1 MHTKWV
7 FKHFRPR
14 AGEQNFFLILLWG
27 IGLVLGVMMC
37 VLAPYDIS
45 DIFFGAINTKSSIF
59 SLSLICILPVVFAA
73 LSVRMPFRVL
83 SYLPVF
89 LIAVSRGFCGTAIY
103 IAVGH
108 AAWLLRSLLLFSATC
123 TSVLMWWILLQA
135 NTGSHINKQVRLSL
149 CLSCL
154 IYIIELFL
162 ISPLVGDL
170 VKVL

>member
-37 VLAPYDIS
+37 AFAPYDIL
-45 DIFFGAINTKSSIF
+45 DIFLGVIYTKSTAF
-59 SLSLICILPVVFAA
+59 FLFLICILPVLFAG

-135 NTGSHINKQVRLSL
+135 DTGSPVSKQVRLSF

-154 IYIIELFL
+154 IYIIELFM

-170 VKVL
+170 IKVL